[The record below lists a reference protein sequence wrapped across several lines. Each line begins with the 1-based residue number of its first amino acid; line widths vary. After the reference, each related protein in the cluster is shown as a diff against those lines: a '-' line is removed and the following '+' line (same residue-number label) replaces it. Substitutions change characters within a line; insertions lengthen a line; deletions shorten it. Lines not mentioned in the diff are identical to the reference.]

1 MSSNVPLLL
10 LLCLSLSLHHPSP
23 RPFYCLFVSG
33 GGWHAA
39 SVNEAEVDGSGNS
52 EFYFPFLREDNLH
65 YCTTCFIKGALFFPA
80 VFSFPPLPTDESL
93 IGVGKPLPKQL
104 WVAKKVRVLLTLLL
118 LTLMPGWNFLGCL
131 TDGNSEW
138 RQIIALTALWWWR
151 LQSNDGKDR
160 IIAARRVAM
169 SD

>member
-1 MSSNVPLLL
+1 MSFFISPS
-10 LLCLSLSLHHPSP
+10 SLPSS
-23 RPFYCLFVSG
+23 FYCLFVSH

-52 EFYFPFLREDNLH
+52 EFCFPFLWEDNLH
-65 YCTTCFIKGALFFPA
+65 YCRTCFIKSALFFPA

-104 WVAKKVRVLLTLLL
+104 WEAKKVRVLLTLLL
-118 LTLMPGWNFLGCL
+118 LMLMPGWNFLGCL
-131 TDGNSEW
+131 TDGNSIW
-138 RQIIALTALWWWR
+138 RQIIVLTALWWR
-151 LQSNDGKDR
+151 RPQSNDCKDR
-160 IIAARRVAM
+160 IMTLRRVIM